1 MFLSYAPSLSEPVAG
16 ARGARGGGVDIG
28 GGGWRAAGPRQLL
41 SDGKTGLWLG
51 PHAGWNCPGQPR
63 NQIINSDTRHS
74 VSWLGLA
81 WKFWYGSI
89 SNLSPSSQSPKASL
103 ICVYVYV
110 KELRHP
116 CYPNTHIHIHTVPPP
131 PTPALSGCWMGAS
144 HRHLLNQV
152 PTLLTSKKIASCTSI
167 LPLKSLN
174 QPEDHSSDLKEN
186 QLSYLIV
193 YKHWLIYLVREWP
206 DNIWHGLFKHHFLQK
221 SYQGNVEQIASHL
234 CPKILFYSTQCYI
247 EHCLVTDFTVW

>member
-1 MFLSYAPSLSEPVAG
+1 MFLSYAPSLSKPVAG
-16 ARGARGGGVDIG
+16 ARGRWGGWVMGFGWGWG

-41 SDGKTGLWLG
+41 SDEKTALWLG

-116 CYPNTHIHIHTVPPP
+116 CYPVIPFPNTHTHTHWTAL
-131 PTPALSGCWMGAS
+131 PTPSSVLSGC
-144 HRHLLNQV
+144 
-152 PTLLTSKKIASCTSI
+152 
-167 LPLKSLN
+167 
-174 QPEDHSSDLKEN
+174 
-186 QLSYLIV
+186 
-193 YKHWLIYLVREWP
+193 
-206 DNIWHGLFKHHFLQK
+206 
-221 SYQGNVEQIASHL
+221 
-234 CPKILFYSTQCYI
+234 
-247 EHCLVTDFTVW
+247 